1 MLLSL
6 SRYAA
11 FVVANEK
18 PINSRT
24 DAAEQLKGA
33 RRANETENPLLLG
46 GRGVCP
52 IGHNTGSGRMPPM
65 MRNTVRW
72 RTPLE
77 ETGQSGVLY
86 SKGRLYFQSMAPLKD
101 ASAPKDAGN
110 TVGWCADARTGRLL
124 WSVPLSAD
132 EPAPY
137 SYGFSD
143 SSSPTP
149 VTDGKQ
155 VWFVN
160 SSGRVTCCDTNG
172 KPLWTRTWKPTTG
185 RPFNKQFEPILYKNT
200 LINLEPR
207 DPADP
212 KREKDAWNYL
222 VGLDAATGKLLWT
235 STDGL
240 THYCTPT
247 LGTLGRE
254 PVVLIGRGGHHD
266 VPEKPT
272 GLSLIRATDGSTVW
286 RTELPG
292 KALYNLRFD
301 NRYAY
306 WLNEDEGTHTV
317 VDVRSGKLL
326 RTQSLG
332 AKADVRCWSN
342 NRYVLERDANIK
354 GLGFRVFPA
363 WFSNTTSN
371 GWHWFLCFSQTG
383 NDYGVGP
390 CGPMHCVGRVHIET
404 GKVEYLELPTEGI
417 PRLSPVSGWDRGY
430 NTAVSASTINSRG
443 IEAASDPRSKRD
455 GWFWNFNAPPV
466 EIKGHLYWTLM
477 NGMTYTLKAN
487 APVLD
492 ESALLEVACL
502 GTVGDTWCLSQPAWD
517 GRYRYYRTLK
527 ELVCV
532 E

>member
-1 MLLSL
+1 
-6 SRYAA
+6 
-11 FVVANEK
+11 
-18 PINSRT
+18 
-24 DAAEQLKGA
+24 
-33 RRANETENPLLLG
+33 
-46 GRGVCP
+46 
-52 IGHNTGSGRMPPM
+52 M

-77 ETGQSGVLY
+77 ETGQSGVVF

-124 WSVPLSAD
+124 WSVALPAE

-160 SSGRVTCCDTNG
+160 SSGRVPCCDTNG
-172 KPLWTRTWKPTTG
+172 KPLWTRAWKPTTG
-185 RPFNKQFEPILYKNT
+185 RPFNKQFEPILSKGV
-200 LINLEPR
+200 LLNLEPR

-212 KREKDAWNYL
+212 KREKDAWNYV
-222 VGLDAATGKLLWT
+222 VGLDATTGKQLWT

-247 LGTLGRE
+247 LGQFGRE
-254 PVVLIGRGGHHD
+254 AAVLIGRGGHHD

-272 GLSLIRATDGSTVW
+272 GLSLIRTTDGTTIW
-286 RTELPG
+286 RSDLPG
-292 KALYNLRFD
+292 KAMYNLRFD

-306 WLNEDEGTHTV
+306 WLDEDRGTHTV
-317 VDVRSGKLL
+317 IDVRNGQPL

-332 AKADVRCWSN
+332 AKADVRLWESGK
-342 NRYVLERDANIK
+342 YSVERDADIK
-354 GLGFRVFPA
+354 KLGFRVFPA
-363 WFSNTTSN
+363 WFSNTVSN

-390 CGPMHCVGRVHIET
+390 CGPMHCVGRVHIES
-404 GKVEYLELPTEGI
+404 GKVEFLELPTAPGVYGK
-417 PRLSPVSGWDRGY
+417 PTPS
-430 NTAVSASTINSRG
+430 STINTRG

-466 EIKGHLYWTLM
+466 EIKGRLYWTLM
-477 NGMTYTLKAN
+477 NGMTYTLKTN

-492 ESALLEVACL
+492 ETALLDVSCL
-502 GTVGDTWCLSQPAWD
+502 GPIGETWCLSKPAWD
-517 GRYRYYRTLK
+517 GRYRYYRTLR
-527 ELVCV
+527 ELICL
-532 E
+532 